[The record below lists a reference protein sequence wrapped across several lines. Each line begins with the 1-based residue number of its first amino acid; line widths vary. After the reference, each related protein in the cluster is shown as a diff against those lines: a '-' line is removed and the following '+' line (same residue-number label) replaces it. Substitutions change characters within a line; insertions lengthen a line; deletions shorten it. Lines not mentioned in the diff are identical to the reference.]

1 MDMSLQD
8 CRRIT
13 KILSFRCFSGSSN
26 LFKKVN
32 KDPCTDLRISFKTLE
47 SFSSRQRY
55 FKKKKRQKCGVNSV
69 IKTEF
74 N

>member
-1 MDMSLQD
+1 MDMSSQD
-8 CRRIT
+8 CRRIA

-55 FKKKKRQKCGVNSV
+55 FNKKKRQKCGVNSV
-69 IKTEF
+69 INTEF